1 MKLKEIA
8 KIWLNYHEERVIPKT
23 FYYSNYLLEKHFGD
37 LLDLDSEEIK
47 ASELLRIATSIESK
61 KEAKKS
67 ISILMNIF
75 DYANVLGII
84 QHGNPAVMVTKF
96 LDPHI
101 EKNHP
106 ALFTVQELKT
116 LVHQAKKVDVDITVI
131 NALLTII
138 YTAQRRQEIIR
149 ATWNEIDF
157 KNKIWTIPAERMKM
171 KDKHEIP
178 ISTSVFEILNK
189 QKAFQS
195 NFIFPSRKRDN
206 SINLAAPLA
215 LIYHMGYKGQQTL
228 HGFRHSFS
236 TITNSKRFQDWEL
249 IEAQLSHKIRG
260 VRGVYNK
267 SNYLNERSELMQW
280 YDDLITKG
288 EV

>member
-1 MKLKEIA
+1 MRLKEITQ
-8 KIWLNYHEERVIPKT
+8 ICLNYHEKRVIPKT
-23 FYYSNYLLEKHFGD
+23 FYYSNYLLEKHFAD
-37 LLDLDSEEIK
+37 LLDLESEEIK
-47 ASELLRIATSIESK
+47 ASELLSIAMSIESK

-84 QHGNPAVMVTKF
+84 QHDNPAAKVTKF

-106 ALFTVQELKT
+106 ALFTAPELKM
-116 LVHQAKKVDVDITVI
+116 LIHQAKKSDADTTVI

-138 YTAQRRQEIIR
+138 YTAQRRQEIIE
-149 ATWNEIDF
+149 ATWDEIDF
-157 KNKIWTIPAERMKM
+157 KNRVWTIPAERMKM
-171 KDKHEIP
+171 KEKHEIP
-178 ISTSVFEILNK
+178 ISMSVFTILKK
-189 QKAFQS
+189 QKSLRSDFV
-195 NFIFPSRKRDN
+195 FPSKRRCA

-215 LIYHMGYKGQQTL
+215 LIYHIGYKGQQTL

-249 IEAQLSHKIRG
+249 IEAQLSHRIRG

-267 SNYLNERSELMQW
+267 SNYLNERTKLMQW

-288 EV
+288 EI